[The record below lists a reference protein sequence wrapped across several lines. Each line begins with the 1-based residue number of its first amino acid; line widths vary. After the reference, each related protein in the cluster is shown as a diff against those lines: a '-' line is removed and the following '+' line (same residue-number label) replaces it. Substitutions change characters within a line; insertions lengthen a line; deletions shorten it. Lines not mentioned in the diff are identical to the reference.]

1 LRKFGKKNK
10 VLWLTVKFFAAMYL
24 LIGMSAAI
32 SGNTN
37 AFLND
42 STSASGVFKAGT
54 WETEEAGCS
63 ENHGH
68 DDCSKLK
75 IIKEGMEGKLIYAII
90 ENTGADMR
98 KDGTFEVYYIE
109 KGNPE
114 NGKIVSNAL
123 SYSPIKKG
131 ESFKLTFEPKQSG
144 IYKFKSYDVDHP
156 GRGVREI
163 WSGKIEVKKSSKI
176 VEKESNVTEQEP
188 KNEKTDS
195 TQNSEENKE
204 VVEKE
209 NLSEDQSASTE
220 KETKDQSASTEKETE
235 EPSVKEEK
243 ETEGENSTSE
253 QASESQETKEIEK
266 EKTENEKVTDPAKN
280 NETETK

>member
-1 LRKFGKKNK
+1 MRKFGKKNK
-10 VLWLTVKFFAAMYL
+10 VLWQTVKFFAAMYL
-24 LIGMSAAI
+24 LICMSAAI

-42 STSASGVFKAGT
+42 STLASSVFKAGT
-54 WETEEAGCS
+54 WETEVAGCS

-114 NGKIVSNAL
+114 NGKIVSEAL
-123 SYSPIKKG
+123 SYSSIKKG
-131 ESFKLTFEPKQSG
+131 ETFKLTFEPKQSG
-144 IYKFKSYDVDHP
+144 FYKFKSSDVDHP
-156 GRGVREI
+156 GKGVREI
-163 WSGKIEVKKSSKI
+163 WSGKIEVMIGSKI
-176 VEKESNVTEQEP
+176 VKTESNVTEHKP
-188 KNEKTDS
+188 KNKKTDS
-195 TQNSEENKE
+195 TQNTEENKE

-209 NLSEDQSASTE
+209 TSSVDQSASTE
-220 KETKDQSASTEKETE
+220 KENNEK
-235 EPSVKEEK
+235 SVKEEK
-243 ETEGENSTSE
+243 NQEENSTSD
-253 QASESQETKEIEK
+253 QAPESQEIKEVDK
-266 EKTENEKVTDPAKN
+266 EKIENEIVTDPAEN